1 MGGGGREFEA
11 GAPNGQG
18 EEVVIQLNQRRS
30 NCEGPAVPE
39 VGMDLIEA
47 NFVHRIELQ
56 VGVDRPLRGISVG
69 ISYIPPARRGTTG
82 SSSRSTTGSATS
94 A

>member
-1 MGGGGREFEA
+1 
-11 GAPNGQG
+11 
-18 EEVVIQLNQRRS
+18 
-30 NCEGPAVPE
+30 
-39 VGMDLIEA
+39 MDLIEA